1 MTDHFETL
9 QSFDAASPTGGRE
22 TASPTYTPPYYNDL
36 AQSLAHAWSL
46 LARGTVDRRSPFHA
60 PVVASVG
67 LDGAPQQRTMI
78 LRKVDLAAR
87 SLRFNTDTRSLKWQE
102 LKKNP
107 QVAVLGYSASDKI
120 QIRLTGRAVLDATSS
135 LADNVWANMR
145 DQSRVCYAQPAAPG
159 ETIDAPDTYVP
170 PLLLPTQSPAAAVAR
185 EHFCLLTVQVDCLDW
200 VYLNLNGNR
209 RAQFQWSN
217 GEMTARWLAP

>member
-1 MTDHFETL
+1 MTDQFETV
-9 QSFDAASPTGGRE
+9 QTSAHSV
-22 TASPTYTPPYYNDL
+22 YVPPFYNDL
-36 AQSLAHAWSL
+36 EQTLAHAWSL

-87 SLRFNTDTRSLKWQE
+87 TLRFNTDTRSMKWRE
-102 LKKNP
+102 IAKNP
-107 QVAVLGYSASDKI
+107 QLSVLAYSASDKI
-120 QIRLTGRAVLDATSS
+120 QLRLSGRAALDSTSS

-159 ETIDAPDTYVP
+159 QTVDAPDAYVP
-170 PLLLPTQSPAAAVAR
+170 PLLLPTDSPAAAVAR
-185 EHFCLLTVQVDCLDW
+185 EHFCLLTVSVECLDW
-200 VYLNLNGNR
+200 VYLHLNGNR
-209 RAQFQWSN
+209 RAQFQWAN